1 MDQDDGRGTGDKW
14 LNSRFMLKVKP
25 TGFSDGMSA
34 GYEKRGCFLFSKA
47 LERMKWPLTEVGK
60 TRGGAGLGDDVYT

>member
-1 MDQDDGRGTGDKW
+1 
-14 LNSRFMLKVKP
+14 MLKVKP